1 MASGNVTPI
10 PDNYRGVTPAICM
23 KDAAKAM
30 EFYKK
35 AFGAS
40 EVMKFIDPASGKIA
54 HAEMK
59 IADRALF
66 MVSDQYP
73 GFNHAPE
80 EYGGTTATFY
90 VYVEDVDRFI
100 DRAVKAGAKLLM
112 PVKNQFYGD
121 RSGRVEDPFGHV
133 WVFATHVEDVQEEE
147 LERRMKEQK
156 G

>member
-1 MASGNVTPI
+1 MATGKVNPI

-23 KDAAKAM
+23 KDAAKAI

-35 AFGAS
+35 AFGAT
-40 EVMKFIDPASGKIA
+40 EVMKFVDPSTGKIG

-59 IADRALF
+59 IADRAMF
-66 MVSDQYP
+66 MLSDQYS
-73 GFNHAPE
+73 GYNHSPE
-80 EYGGTTATFY
+80 EYGGSTVVLY

-100 DRAVKAGAKLLM
+100 DRAVKAGAKLIM

-133 WVFATHVEDVQEEE
+133 WVFGTHVEDVQEEE
-147 LERRMKEQK
+147 LVQRMKQQA
-156 G
+156 